1 VKEMK
6 IKYVIDLAQ
15 QHREKNIDWGDYP
28 TIGLDSIGRIRK
40 GNRLGKYYQRW
51 EEYYDDRVKTGI
63 EERIN
68 NRNYFTKDC

>member
-1 VKEMK
+1 MK
-6 IKYVIDLAQ
+6 IKYVIDLAR
-15 QHREKNIDWGDYP
+15 QHREKNIDWKDYP

-68 NRNYFTKDC
+68 NRNYLNREKY